1 MEDKHEMERRSWFAG
16 LFGVGLFGS
25 IVSFLYPVVRFVF
38 PPDVPDSSA
47 NEVTAAKESDLKP
60 NSGEIFKF
68 GSRPGI
74 LVHTSAGEWKAFS
87 AVCTHL
93 NCTVQYRPDLQ
104 QIWCACHNGTYNLSG
119 EVVSG
124 PPPRALEQ
132 YEVHVRNGE
141 IVVSRKS

>member
-1 MEDKHEMERRSWFAG
+1 MDNSREMERRSWFTTV
-16 LFGVGLFGS
+16 FGFGFLAS
-25 IVSFLYPVVRFVF
+25 IASFLYPVVRFVF

-47 NEVTAAKESDLKP
+47 NEVSAGKETDLKP
-60 NSGEIFKF
+60 NTGAIFKF

-74 LVHTSAGEWKAFS
+74 LVHTAAGEWKAFS

-104 QIWCACHNGTYNLSG
+104 QIWCACHNGTYNLNG

-124 PPPRALEQ
+124 PPPRGLEQ
-132 YEVHVRNGE
+132 YEVHVRSGE
-141 IVVSRKS
+141 IVVSKKS